1 MAVSRDNNNVKLASA
16 TMRLY
21 EVRKEISSRGMP
33 QFNKSAVVGSHRDE
47 LMKVA
52 ALLRQE
58 AIEKQDLLEKLA
70 VGGRLKAVGG
80 TILSI
85 GKYLG
90 KKLLPAAAKTL
101 KPAGSL
107 AGTTAAKT
115 LKLPYTLARD
125 TIKGT
130 SQALGTTSRTIR
142 NPVQTFKN
150 YRSPGAAVQQSI
162 KDYPASPISQVGSA
176 ARNLL
181 RDTAGVPANS
191 KTSIVGDLGRTIW
204 NPSIPT
210 AGRTASSLG
219 TGTRVG
225 GPILAANALLAGK
238 GAVTK
243 ADEFIANQPITG
255 NEKIDSYLT
264 PESRRAFNREAAYGA
279 LPKSLWSGITGKN
292 PVDSEVLKDLVTW
305 AKSSLY
311 NSRKSISEGV
321 TESAPYSGK
330 NHLINQVLGRL
341 GALGA
346 DAQQRP
352 IIQVL
357 QSLHN
362 NKEID
367 IEALQNSETYKGI
380 VSAMGKLRPSGDLT
394 PEQLE
399 EYKAWIMNYIR
410 EMPST
415 ATETASQASRHL
427 SEQVSPL
434 VRRSMSLRP

>member
-1 MAVSRDNNNVKLASA
+1 MAVSRDDNNVKLASA

-21 EVRKEISSRGMP
+21 EVRKEISSRGIP

-70 VGGRLKAVGG
+70 GGKLRALMDAGR
-80 TILSI
+80 
-85 GKYLG
+85 YLG
-90 KKLLPAAAKTL
+90 KKLLPAAAKAV
-101 KPAGSL
+101 KPATTL
-107 AGTTAAKT
+107 ASTTAAKT

-130 SQALGTTSRTIR
+130 GQTLGTVARTVS
-142 NPVQTFKN
+142 NPVKTFKN

-162 KDYPASPISQVGSA
+162 KAYPASPISQVGSA

-191 KTSIVGDLGRTIW
+191 KTGIIRDIGKTIW
-204 NPSIPT
+204 NPSVPT
-210 AGRTASSLG
+210 AGRVGSSLG

-225 GPILAANALLAGK
+225 GPIVAAEAYAAGK
-238 GAVTK
+238 GAVTR

-255 NEKIDSYLT
+255 NKKIDSYLT
-264 PESRRAFNREAAYGA
+264 PESRREFNREAAYGA
-279 LPKSLWSGITGKN
+279 IPKSLWSGIAGKN
-292 PVDSEVLKDLVTW
+292 PVDSEVLKDLVAW

-330 NHLINQVLGRL
+330 NLFTKQLLGRL
-341 GALGA
+341 GALG
-346 DAQQRP
+346 DDVQQRP
-352 IIQVL
+352 LVQVL
-357 QSLHN
+357 KSLHEN
-362 NKEID
+362 DEID
-367 IEALQNSETYKGI
+367 IETLQNSEVYKGI
-380 VSAMGKLRPSGDLT
+380 VSAMGKLRPSEDLT
-394 PEQLE
+394 PAQLE

-410 EMPST
+410 EMPSA
-415 ATETASQASRHL
+415 ATGATNQAASVL
-427 SEQVSPL
+427 SERVSPA
-434 VRRSMSLRP
+434 VHRGMSWRPR

>member
-1 MAVSRDNNNVKLASA
+1 MAISRDNNSVKLASA

-70 VGGRLKAVGG
+70 VGGRYGAVLGG
-80 TILSI
+80 V
-85 GKYLG
+85 KWLG
-90 KKLLPAAAKTL
+90 KKFLSA
-101 KPAGSL
+101 PAG
-107 AGTTAAKT
+107 AGKALKSAPKDI

-130 SQALGTTSRTIR
+130 GQVLGSATRTIR
-142 NPVQTFKN
+142 NPSQTFKN

-181 RDTAGVPANS
+181 RDTAGVSANS
-191 KTSIVGDLGRTIW
+191 KTSIVGDLGRTFW

-219 TGTRVG
+219 TGMKIG
-225 GPILAANALLAGK
+225 GPVLAANALLAGK

-264 PESRRAFNREAAYGA
+264 PESRQAYNRKLYYETF
-279 LPKSLWSGITGKN
+279 PKTLWSGLTGNNPVDKQLVNDVASRIWNSVSNSRHTIGEKSTEDIPYSLKNLVTKQVGGRIADLGDKVKHQPLVETLHALYESGDLNIENLQNSEVYKGLVASFTSLKPSDKLSKEQLEAYKQWLLDYLKELPSQASRHLPDQVSRWTTGKN
-292 PVDSEVLKDLVTW
+292 PVDP
-305 AKSSLY
+305 A
-311 NSRKSISEGV
+311 
-321 TESAPYSGK
+321 A
-330 NHLINQVLGRL
+330 
-341 GALGA
+341 
-346 DAQQRP
+346 
-352 IIQVL
+352 
-357 QSLHN
+357 
-362 NKEID
+362 
-367 IEALQNSETYKGI
+367 
-380 VSAMGKLRPSGDLT
+380 
-394 PEQLE
+394 
-399 EYKAWIMNYIR
+399 
-410 EMPST
+410 
-415 ATETASQASRHL
+415 
-427 SEQVSPL
+427 
-434 VRRSMSLRP
+434 RRSLEN